1 MTTTAAATK
10 DKTKT
15 DQELFAALQ
24 WLTEAWCDRRALTA
38 LRYLLQAYPMQEPG
52 VEGLAVLLIALKD
65 VRAFAREELTE
76 PELLLVNDCVLVVD
90 RKMNPA

>member
-1 MTTTAAATK
+1 MTTTAAAPK
-10 DKTKT
+10 DTTKT

-24 WLTEAWCDRRALTA
+24 WLTEGWCDRRALTA
-38 LRYLLQAYPMQEPG
+38 LRYLLPAYPVQEPG